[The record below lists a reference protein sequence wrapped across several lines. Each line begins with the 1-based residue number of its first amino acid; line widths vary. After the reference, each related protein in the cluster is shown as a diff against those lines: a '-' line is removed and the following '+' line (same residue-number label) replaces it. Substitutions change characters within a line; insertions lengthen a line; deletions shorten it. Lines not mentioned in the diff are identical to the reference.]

1 MLSEEER
8 RLLSRI
14 TSILNEGQS
23 LAIEAME
30 TSIFDSPGGR
40 EFATQAITRLQ
51 RASKETQ
58 YLPETLRRVVTLPA
72 NQVSILLRETF
83 DLE

>member
-14 TSILNEGQS
+14 TSTLNEGQA

-30 TSIFDSPGGR
+30 TSLFDSPGGKS
-40 EFATQAITRLQ
+40 FAEQAITRLK
-51 RASKETQ
+51 RASAETRH
-58 YLPETLRRVVTLPA
+58 LPEALRRVVTLPA